1 MPGAPALQMEDV
13 VFRFLEKGKRNILDH
28 VSLRIESGGVMLLM
42 GSSGCGK
49 STLAAVAA
57 GLYPENGGTLA
68 GGEIRLFGKALS
80 QLNPQQRAAELAVM
94 FQNPDLQFCMDT
106 LRKEMRF
113 CMENLRVAPE
123 AMDARAEQAAAR
135 LGVTALLDQRLDTLS
150 GGEKQK
156 AALAC
161 LYVMESRC
169 LLLDE
174 CFANID
180 RSAALELLALIRQ
193 MNRDGRTVIA
203 IDHRADLWL
212 DIADEI
218 IVLGEGGKVLARG
231 ITRDNLREYRPLF
244 EQQGLFFPGAVT
256 RRAGCRPLG
265 KALLRFEDLSV
276 PRGAA
281 GKKRPR
287 RKEPA
292 PPLLLDRA
300 NASFP
305 RAGMTAVLGPSG
317 SGKTTCFLAAL
328 KQHPY
333 TGRIVFD
340 GHDLQALKPREL
352 YRQVGIVFQNPA
364 NQFITQNVLEE
375 IIASL
380 RVWDSRAGEE
390 ERRQRAAALLESFG
404 LGRYPRYSPYMLSQ
418 GQQRRLAVLSV
429 LAGGQKLLLLD
440 EPTYGQ
446 DDRSTASIMTLL
458 RRKIDD
464 EGLTVI
470 FITHDRQLAAAWAD
484 KVYELTDRQLV
495 ARQPEEVAP

>member
-1 MPGAPALQMEDV
+1 MAKEPALQMEDV
-13 VFRFLEKGKRNILDH
+13 VFRFLKNGKRNILDH
-28 VSLRIESGGVMLLM
+28 VSLTVKEGGVTLLM

-57 GLYPENGGTLA
+57 GLYPENGGTLEH
-68 GGEIRLFGKALS
+68 GEIRLFGKPLS
-80 QLNPQQRAAELAVM
+80 QMDPQQRAAELTVM
-94 FQNPDLQFCMDT
+94 LQNPELQFCMDT

-123 AMDARAEQAAAR
+123 EMDRRIEQAAAR
-135 LGVTALLDQRLDTLS
+135 LGLSALLDQRLYTLS

-180 RSAALELLALIRQ
+180 RGAALELLDLIRR
-193 MNRDGRTVIA
+193 MNREGRTVIA

-218 IVLGEGGKVLARG
+218 ILLGEGGKVLARG
-231 ITRDNLREYRPLF
+231 INRENLEEYRPLF
-244 EQQGLFFPGAVT
+244 EQQGLFYPGASA
-256 RRAGCRPLG
+256 RAVGRRPLG
-265 KALLRFEDLSV
+265 APLLRFEELSV
-276 PRGAA
+276 PRGAV
-281 GKKRPR
+281 GKKRFGKKVP
-287 RKEPA
+287 E
-292 PPLLLDRA
+292 PPLLLSGA
-300 NASFP
+300 NATFP
-305 RAGMTAVLGPSG
+305 RGSMTAVLGPSG

-333 TGRIVFD
+333 TGRIFFD
-340 GHDLQALKPREL
+340 GQELGELRPRAL
-352 YRQVGIVFQNPA
+352 YRQIGIVFQNPA
-364 NQFITQNVLEE
+364 NQFISQNVLEE
-375 IIASL
+375 ICASL
-380 RVWDSRAGEE
+380 KVWGSRSEE
-390 ERRQRAAALLESFG
+390 AELRQQAVELLESFG
-404 LGRYPRYSPYMLSQ
+404 LGRYQRYSPYMLSQ
-418 GQQRRLAVLSV
+418 GQQRRLAVLAV
-429 LAGGQKLLLLD
+429 LVGGQKLLLLD

-446 DDRSTASIMTLL
+446 DDRSTASIMNLL
-458 RRKIDD
+458 RRKMEA

-484 KVYELTDRQLV
+484 KVYELHEHRLV
-495 ARQPEEVAP
+495 ERLPEEVAP

>member
-1 MPGAPALQMEDV
+1 MAKEPALQMEDV
-13 VFRFLEKGKRNILDH
+13 VFRFLKNGKRNILDH
-28 VSLRIESGGVMLLM
+28 VSLTVEAGGVTLLM

-57 GLYPENGGTLA
+57 GLYPENGGTLER
-68 GGEIRLFGKALS
+68 GEIRLFGRPLS
-80 QLNPQQRAAELAVM
+80 QMDPQQRAAELTVM
-94 FQNPDLQFCMDT
+94 FQNPELQFCMDT

-123 AMDARAEQAAAR
+123 EMDSRIERAAER
-135 LGVTALLDQRLDTLS
+135 LGLSSLLDQRLYTLS

-180 RSAALELLALIRQ
+180 RSAALELLELIRR
-193 MNRDGRTVIA
+193 MNREGRTVIA

-218 IVLGEGGKVLARG
+218 ILLGEGGKVLARG
-231 ITRDNLREYRPLF
+231 ISKENLEEYRPLF
-244 EQQGLFFPGAVT
+244 EQQGLFYPGAST
-256 RRAGCRPLG
+256 RIVPRRPLG
-265 KALLRFEDLSV
+265 APLLRFEGLSV
-276 PRGAA
+276 PRGG
-281 GKKRPR
+281 GKKRFGKKTP
-287 RKEPA
+287 EPS
-292 PPLLLDRA
+292 LLLSGA

-305 RAGMTAVLGPSG
+305 RGNMTAVLGPSG

-333 TGRIVFD
+333 TGRIIFD
-340 GHDLQALKPREL
+340 GQELGELRPRAL
-352 YRQVGIVFQNPA
+352 YRQIGIVFQNPA
-364 NQFITQNVLEE
+364 NQFISQNVLEE
-375 IIASL
+375 ICAGL
-380 RVWDSRAGEE
+380 RVWDRQSGEA
-390 ERRQRAAALLESFG
+390 ERRQRAAQLLESFG
-404 LGRYPRYSPYMLSQ
+404 LGRYQRYSPYMLSQ
-418 GQQRRLAVLSV
+418 GQQRRLAVLAV
-429 LAGGQKLLLLD
+429 LVGGQNLLLLD

-446 DDRSTASIMTLL
+446 DDRSTASIMNLL
-458 RRKIDD
+458 RRKMEA

-484 KVYELTDRQLV
+484 KVYELQGQQLV
-495 ARQPEEVAP
+495 ERLPEEVAP

>member
-1 MPGAPALQMEDV
+1 MGEAPALQLEDV
-13 VFRFLEKGKRNILDH
+13 VFRFLEKGRRNILDH
-28 VSLRIESGGVMLLM
+28 VSLTIGAGGVTLLM

-57 GLYPENGGTLA
+57 GLYPENGGTLER
-68 GGEIRLFGKALS
+68 GEIRLFGRPLA
-80 QLNPQQRAAELAVM
+80 QMDPQQRAAELTVM

-113 CMENLRVAPE
+113 CMENLGVAPKE
-123 AMDARAEQAAAR
+123 MDGRIERAAAQ
-135 LGVTALLDQRLDTLS
+135 LGVTPLLDRRLYTLS

-180 RSAALELLALIRQ
+180 RDAALELAELIRR
-193 MNRDGRTVIA
+193 MNREGRTVIA
-203 IDHRADLWL
+203 IDHRAELWL
-212 DIADEI
+212 DLADEI
-218 IVLGEGGKVLARG
+218 IILGEGGRVLARG
-231 ITRDNLREYRPLF
+231 INKANLSEYRALF
-244 EQQGLFFPGAVT
+244 EQQGLFYPGAGA
-256 RRAGCRPLG
+256 RSLGRRPLG
-265 KALLRFEDLSV
+265 EPLLRFEDLRV
-276 PRGAA
+276 LRGDD
-281 GKKRPR
+281 GKKRRGTRP
-287 RKEPA
+287 PGQ
-292 PPLLLDRA
+292 PPLLSGA

-340 GHDLQALKPREL
+340 GRELQAFRPREL
-352 YRQVGIVFQNPA
+352 YRRMGIVFQNPA

-375 IIASL
+375 ISTSL
-380 RVWDSRAGEE
+380 RVWNSRLTEAECK
-390 ERRQRAAALLESFG
+390 QRAVTLLESFG
-404 LGRYPRYSPYMLSQ
+404 LGRCQRYSPYMLSQ
-418 GQQRRLAVLSV
+418 GQQRRLAVLAV

-458 RRKIDD
+458 RQRVDT

-484 KVYELTDRQLV
+484 KVYELREQQLV
-495 ARQPEEVAP
+495 ERSPEEVAQ

>member
-1 MPGAPALQMEDV
+1 MEKVPALQMEDV
-13 VFRFLEKGKRNILDH
+13 VFRFLEKGRRNILDH
-28 VSLRIESGGVMLLM
+28 VSLTIAAGSVTLLM

-57 GLYPENGGTLA
+57 GLYPENGGTLER
-68 GGEIRLFGKALS
+68 GEVRLFGRPLS
-80 QLNPQQRAAELAVM
+80 QMNPQQRAAELTVM

-106 LRKEMRF
+106 LRQEMRF
-113 CMENLRVAPE
+113 CLENLRVAPE
-123 AMDARAEQAAAR
+123 EMDGRIERAAER
-135 LGVTALLDQRLDTLS
+135 LGVTPLLDRRLYTLS

-180 RSAALELLALIRQ
+180 RSAALELLELLRQ
-193 MNRDGRTVIA
+193 MKREGRTVIA
-203 IDHRADLWL
+203 IDHRTDLWL
-212 DIADEI
+212 DLADEI
-218 IVLGEGGKVLARG
+218 IVLGEGGKPLARG
-231 ITRDNLREYRPLF
+231 INKTSLSEYRPLF
-244 EQQGLFFPGAVT
+244 EQQGLFYPGAGA
-256 RRAGCRPLG
+256 RISGRRPLSEP
-265 KALLRFEDLSV
+265 LLCFEALSV
-276 PRGAA
+276 PRGDA
-281 GKKRPR
+281 KKRRGKRPP
-287 RKEPA
+287 EQ
-292 PPLLLDRA
+292 PPLLLGA

-340 GHDLQALKPREL
+340 GRDLQALRPREL
-352 YRQVGIVFQNPA
+352 YRHIGIVFQNPA

-375 IIASL
+375 ISASL
-380 RVWDSRAGEE
+380 RVWNSRLTEAACK
-390 ERRQRAAALLESFG
+390 QRAVALLESFG
-404 LGRYPRYSPYMLSQ
+404 LGRYQRYSPYMLSQ
-418 GQQRRLAVLSV
+418 GQQRRLAVLAV

-446 DDRSTASIMTLL
+446 DDRSTASIMALL
-458 RRKIDD
+458 RHRVDA

-484 KVYELTDRQLV
+484 KVYELREQQLV
-495 ARQPEEVAP
+495 ERLPEEVAL